1 MKELDLNTITD
12 DIIISIF
19 VSEKTGIIKAAR
31 TSEKWLNKHPNIK
44 TYLLNR
50 YSDSSNIVEI
60 IYRIKNKLDIHPIC
74 PECGKPVNFKRF
86 TDGYH
91 KFCSNKCVNKNIQT
105 KNKIANTKLEKYGDA
120 GYHNTEKMK
129 QTNIEKYGT
138 ECTFGNKD
146 VQYKSKQ
153 TCLEK
158 YGVENILQ
166 SNEFRKKIQQTC
178 LEKYGVKAPNLF
190 GSNEYKENIF
200 KKYGVKYVSQI
211 PAVQEKIK
219 QKCLEKYGVEYYQQS
234 DKARQHLSEIN
245 KSKEV
250 QAKMY
255 NTRKKNNSFHTSQV
269 EKLFKEY
276 LEQNYPNDFEYQ
288 YRSELY
294 PFNCDFYIKS
304 LDLYIEINGSWTHGG
319 HAFDENNQED
329 IIRLN
334 EMKSKNTQYYNN
346 AIKTWTIRDV
356 NKRNIAKENNLNY
369 LEIFTKYADEAIK
382 QFNEYIKH

>member
-31 TSEKWLNKHPNIK
+31 TSEKWLNNHPNIK

-60 IYRIKNKLDIHPIC
+60 IYRIKNKMDVHPIC
-74 PECGKPVNFKRF
+74 PECGKPVNFGRF

-91 KFCSNKCVNKNIQT
+91 KFCSTACSRKSKET
-105 KNKIANTKLEKYGDA
+105 RDKSAATKLERYGDP
-120 GYHNTEKMK
+120 GYHNIEKMK
-129 QTNIEKYGT
+129 QTNLERYGVENT
-138 ECTFGNKD
+138 LLNKD
-146 VQYKSKQ
+146 VQNKIKQ
-153 TCLEK
+153 TVKRKYGVEHILSSLQIRKKIQKTCLEK
-158 YGVENILQ
+158 YGVAI
-166 SNEFRKKIQQTC
+166 
-178 LEKYGVKAPNLF
+178 PNLF
-190 GSNEYKENIF
+190 GSDEYKENIF
-200 KKYGVKYVSQI
+200 KKYGVKNVSQI

-219 QKCLEKYGVEYYQQS
+219 QNCLEKYGVTSYVQTE
-234 DKARQHLSEIN
+234 KARQHLSEIGKTKEIQN
-245 KSKEV
+245 KKY
-250 QAKMY
+250 KTM
-255 NTRKKNNSFHTSQV
+255 KKHNSFHTSQV

-319 HAFDENNQED
+319 HPFDENNQDD

-334 EMKSKNTQYYNN
+334 KMKSKNTQYYQNTIN
-346 AIKTWTIRDV
+346 TWTIRDV

-369 LEIFTKYADEAIK
+369 LEIFTKYVDEAIK